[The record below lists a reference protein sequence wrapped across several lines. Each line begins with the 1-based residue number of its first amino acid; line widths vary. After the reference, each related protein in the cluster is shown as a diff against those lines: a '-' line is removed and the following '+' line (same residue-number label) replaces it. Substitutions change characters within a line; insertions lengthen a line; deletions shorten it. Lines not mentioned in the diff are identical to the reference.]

1 MGGMLWQGTGSPKET
16 EVGVAARPEVGRRG
30 NSSPKAPHFL
40 LPGWT
45 FLRQAA
51 RTEQREGKKRGTG
64 GLRLSLF
71 GGGTEMEKT
80 SAPGTAMWL
89 HLRPTVG
96 DLKLGGR

>member
-51 RTEQREGKKRGTG
+51 RTEQREGKKRGRERDWWFEVEPVWRRNRDG
-64 GLRLSLF
+64 ENLSPRDCYVATPETHC
-71 GGGTEMEKT
+71 G
-80 SAPGTAMWL
+80 
-89 HLRPTVG
+89 
-96 DLKLGGR
+96 